1 MMIQEAWFCLVC
13 GYRTTLVWS
22 LLKPRTQTALPRD
35 IAPLAI
41 CVSRQDLKLIDMAF
55 QMHCI
60 RKSLDG
66 DTDETAGESH
76 HCLLCILHLFPRG
89 KLHFLVP
96 SVAVAILLVWRAQKM
111 LAWLSGRGEPSP
123 SPETCLM
130 VQLRPSWLHTL
141 NHAQPRFPSCQMG
154 PVIPDPHA
162 SQGCYENQGQ
172 WHVRTHFEN

>member
-41 CVSRQDLKLIDMAF
+41 LFPGGIWNGLIMAF

-89 KLHFLVP
+89 KFHFLVP
-96 SVAVAILLVWRAQKM
+96 SVVVAIFLVWRAQKM

-123 SPETCLM
+123 PPETCIT
-130 VQLRPSWLHTL
+130 VQLRPSWL
-141 NHAQPRFPSCQMG
+141 QPRFPSCQMG

-162 SQGCYENQGQ
+162 SQGCYENQGK
-172 WHVRTHFEN
+172 